1 MVILISTDASSPS
14 VRRSIDFVQVT
25 PEPQDLSESRD
36 ATQIPRAL
44 LKVILG
50 LVIQKI
56 PYIGLITNKPVK
68 NFRLTDLD
76 DRKSIGGMCTYL
88 GDTLIS
94 WASRSS
100 TESEYR
106 ALADSAT
113 ELKWLVSLL
122 TEIGLPPKIPSM
134 VWCDNLSAKS
144 LAANPV
150 QHARSK
156 HIEIDVHFVRNI
168 WMCIISLKH

>member
-36 ATQIPRAL
+36 ATQIPKL
-44 LKVILG
+44 ILG
-50 LVIQKI
+50 LLIQKI

-106 ALADSAT
+106 ALPDS
-113 ELKWLVSLL
+113 
-122 TEIGLPPKIPSM
+122 G
-134 VWCDNLSAKS
+134 
-144 LAANPV
+144 
-150 QHARSK
+150 
-156 HIEIDVHFVRNI
+156 
-168 WMCIISLKH
+168 